1 MMKISKTL
9 INTLLQLMDGELVA
23 SSTLRKDFAETLLSE
38 GLLTVQTHGS
48 RRAFRAIDAIA
59 LKNFLQTHYEELR
72 TVGDRY
78 LDSYE
83 TRSEQAAETGN
94 SKLVMIRSCP
104 GFPVN
109 SYEPITCSLSGNEF
123 VINPPEGSFVFIS
136 DCQSFTVP
144 EDVVVVGIENMENF
158 RMIRHQRKLF
168 EAVLGDMPLLFVS
181 RYPQSKDLRKWLQ
194 RITNRYVHFGDFD
207 LAGIN
212 IFLTEFQQFLGARSS
227 LLIPS
232 DIERRLQIG
241 SQERYNSQLSR
252 FGNLKSDDNRIQ
264 TVIDLINKYH
274 RCYDQEGYIM
284 KQIEVVAAVILHEGS
299 IFATQR
305 GYGEW
310 KDWWEFPGGKME
322 VGETPE
328 EALVRE
334 IREELSAEIS
344 VDEYLCTVEY
354 DYSKFHLSM
363 HCYICS
369 LLTESLHLNEHED
382 ARWLKTEEM
391 ESVKWLPT
399 DVKVI
404 ERLKEEEWNNVTESR
419 KRYEE

>member
-9 INTLLQLMDGELVA
+9 TNTLQQLIDGESVAA
-23 SSTLRKDFAETLLSE
+23 SSLRKDFAETLLSE
-38 GLLTVQTHGS
+38 GLLTVQAHGS

-59 LKNFLQTHYEELR
+59 LKNFLQIHYEELR
-72 TVGDRY
+72 TLGDND
-78 LDSYE
+78 LDSYT
-83 TRSEQAAETGN
+83 TRSEQAIETGN
-94 SKLVMIRSCP
+94 SKLVMVRSCP

-109 SYEPITCSLSGNEF
+109 SYESITCLLSGKDC
-123 VINPPEGSFVFIS
+123 VIKPPEGSFLFI
-136 DCQSFTVP
+136 DNWQQFAIP
-144 EDVVVVGIENMENF
+144 EGVVVVGIENMENF

-168 EAVLGDMPLLFVS
+168 ESVLSDTPLLFVS
-181 RYPQSKDLRKWLQ
+181 RYPQSNDLRKWLQ
-194 RITNRYVHFGDFD
+194 GITNRYVHFGDFD

-232 DIERRLQIG
+232 DIERHLQIG
-241 SQERYNSQLSR
+241 SQERYNCQLSR
-252 FGNLKSDDNRIQ
+252 FRDLKCDDNKIQ
-264 TVIDLINKYH
+264 AVIDLINKYH

-284 KQIEVVAAVILHEGS
+284 KQTEVVAAVILHEGR

-322 VGETPE
+322 SGETPE

-344 VDEYLCTVEY
+344 VDGFLCTVEY
-354 DYSKFHLSM
+354 DYPAFHLTM
-363 HCYICS
+363 HCYLCS
-369 LLTESLHLNEHED
+369 LVTEALHLNEHE
-382 ARWLKTEEM
+382 AAKWLGKNELD
-391 ESVKWLPT
+391 SVKWLPADLMLIE
-399 DVKVI
+399 DVK
-404 ERLKEEEWNNVTESR
+404 R
-419 KRYEE
+419 KI